1 MAGVTQMDVPVVRG
15 IQNTIEGM
23 RVAAI
28 AAEAVYA
35 ALLASD
41 IAESFCCFGANAAV
55 VAYHTHCVIAL
66 HKFQTIC
73 GEGVDKIKDD
83 ISALIGADQAD
94 ASKFG
99 GA

>member
-1 MAGVTQMDVPVVRG
+1 MAGVTQMDVPIVKG
-15 IQNTIEGM
+15 IQTTIEGM
-23 RVAAI
+23 RAAAI

-41 IAESFCCFGANAAV
+41 IAESFCCFGANAAI
-55 VAYHTHCVIAL
+55 VAYHANCVIAL

-73 GEGVDKIKDD
+73 GEGADKIKDD
-83 ISALIGADQAD
+83 ITALVGADTSD
-94 ASKFG
+94 AAKFG